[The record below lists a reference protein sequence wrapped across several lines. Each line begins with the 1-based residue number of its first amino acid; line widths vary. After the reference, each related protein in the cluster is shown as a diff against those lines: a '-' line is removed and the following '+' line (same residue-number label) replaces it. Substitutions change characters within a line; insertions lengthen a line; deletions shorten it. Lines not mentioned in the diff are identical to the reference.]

1 MSKKQSIQFFMT
13 TMGLS
18 FCTLAQADQSQNLN
32 SFYAANHRNTHL
44 AYADQAKMS
53 DADLTKK
60 IEDEISSG
68 WFSDGYDQ
76 VHVQVINGK
85 VMLKG
90 MVKTQSDKE
99 KLEKE
104 IRNIDGVMSL
114 NSQLSVQ
121 NMSSSDKKSEKSQF
135 PQDKY
140 ATAEDEQL
148 NQRIR
153 DVVSRG
159 WLMDSY
165 KDITLNTSKG
175 IVTLD
180 GSVGSVDDRQD
191 LIDKI
196 QKIDGVK
203 AVKSN
208 LTVKS

>member
-1 MSKKQSIQFFMT
+1 MSNNQSIKFFIT
-13 TMGLS
+13 TVGLS
-18 FCTLAQADQSQNLN
+18 FCAMAQADQPQNQY
-32 SFYAANHRNTHL
+32 FTANNNRSTHI
-44 AYADQAKMS
+44 AFADQTKMS

-60 IEDEISSG
+60 IEDKISSG

-76 VHVQVINGK
+76 VHVQVMNGK

-104 IRNIDGVMSL
+104 IRNIDGVMALDS
-114 NSQLSVQ
+114 SQLVVQ
-121 NMSSSDKKSEKSQF
+121 NMSSSDKKSERNEF

-165 KDITLNTSKG
+165 KDISLNTTKG

-180 GSVGSVDDRQD
+180 GTVKSADDRQD
-191 LIDKI
+191 LINKI

-203 AVKSN
+203 SVKSN
-208 LTVKS
+208 LTVKG